1 MQVSIIRGASAPQG
15 AAAALLRLPDFRRLL
30 RTRLLSQLS
39 DGVFQVSLASYVVF
53 SPERQPTPGAIA
65 SAFAVLLLP
74 FCLFGPFAGPLL
86 DRWRRRQ
93 ILVYGNLIRLLLCL
107 GTAVLVL
114 VHVPTP
120 VFFGAALL
128 VTGVNRFILAGL
140 SAALPQVVTPT
151 LLVTANALAP
161 TLGTVATTIGGGSGF
176 VVRLFLPGG
185 PVANSALLVLAAL
198 GYGLASLAAGTMA
211 PDLLG
216 PDRGRQAPEPI
227 RAVLAESVRGLAT
240 GLRHLVREC
249 RPATYAL
256 AAVTVCR
263 FCYGLLLVLLLML
276 CRNSF
281 AAPDDQAGG
290 IRWLGLALA
299 ASGLGIFAAAVL
311 TPWATRRMG
320 VSGWLVCCAA
330 LASVLTPALGLTF
343 APAPIITAAFLLG
356 LVSQSIKISTD
367 TVVQTS
373 VEDAYRGRVF
383 AVYDVLFNGALVAAA
398 AVAALLM
405 PPSGHSP
412 VVVVGSAVL
421 YGATALG
428 YGLTLRRPRHPSSS
442 PPLAT
447 AVPPGG

>member
-1 MQVSIIRGASAPQG
+1 MSIIRGASAPQG
-15 AAAALLRLPDFRRLL
+15 SAAALFRLPDFRRLL

-65 SAFAVLLLP
+65 SAFAVMLLP

-93 ILVYGNLIRLLLCL
+93 ILLYGNLVRLLLCL

-114 VHVPTP
+114 MRVPTP
-120 VFFGAALL
+120 VFFAAALL

-140 SAALPQVVTPT
+140 SAALPQVVPAG
-151 LLVTANALAP
+151 LLVTGNALAP
-161 TLGTVATTIGGGSGF
+161 TLGTVASTVGGGSGF

-198 GYGLASLAAGTMA
+198 GYGCAALAAAAMA
-211 PDLLG
+211 PGLLG
-216 PDRGRQAPEPI
+216 PDRGKQSPEPI
-227 RAVLAESVRGLAT
+227 RTVLAQTVRGLVT
-240 GLRHLVREC
+240 GLRHLVRAC
-249 RPATYAL
+249 RAATYAL

-276 CRNSF
+276 CRNTF
-281 AAPDDQAGG
+281 AAPDDQAAG

-299 ASGLGIFAAAVL
+299 ASGAGIFAAAVL
-311 TPWATRRMG
+311 TPWATRRTG
-320 VSGWLVCCAA
+320 VPGWLVLCSA
-330 LASVLTPALGLTF
+330 LAAVLTPALGLTF
-343 APAPIITAAFLLG
+343 APVPIITAAFLLG
-356 LVSQSIKISTD
+356 LVSQSIKISAD

-383 AVYDVLFNGALVAAA
+383 AVYDVLFNSALVAAA
-398 AVAALLM
+398 TVAALLM
-405 PPSGHSP
+405 PDSGRSP

-421 YGATALG
+421 YAATAVG
-428 YGLTLRRPRHPSSS
+428 YGLTLRHPSSS
-442 PPLAT
+442 PPLADP
-447 AVPPGG
+447 VPPVGPPPG